1 MNFRRVIWR
10 KEIFFDNLA
19 HVIFWTKGELFY
31 KNPLKRSALKS
42 QFQNPRNVDEK
53 NQFMQFKQKQLQIH
67 DGTKN
72 GSNTFT
78 LQVLTKC
85 TLFYNQH
92 FFFSSQSQ
100 QCLPFSRIE
109 LQMLLR
115 CCLIHISIIINLL
128 YV

>member
-1 MNFRRVIWR
+1 MWISGALFEEKRF
-10 KEIFFDNLA
+10 FFDNLT

-31 KNPLKRSALKS
+31 KNPLKRSVLKS

-78 LQVLTKC
+78 L
-85 TLFYNQH
+85 
-92 FFFSSQSQ
+92 
-100 QCLPFSRIE
+100 
-109 LQMLLR
+109 
-115 CCLIHISIIINLL
+115 
-128 YV
+128 

>member
-31 KNPLKRSALKS
+31 KNPLKRSVLKS

-92 FFFSSQSQ
+92 SFFSSQSQ

>member
-19 HVIFWTKGELFY
+19 HVIFRTKGELFY
-31 KNPLKRSALKS
+31 KNPLKRSVLKS

-72 GSNTFT
+72 GPNTFT

-92 FFFSSQSQ
+92 SFFSSQSQ

>member
-31 KNPLKRSALKS
+31 KNPLKRSVLKS

-92 FFFSSQSQ
+92 FLFSSQSQ

-128 YV
+128 HV

>member
-31 KNPLKRSALKS
+31 KNPLKRSVLKS

-72 GSNTFT
+72 GPNTFT

-85 TLFYNQH
+85 TLFYNRH
-92 FFFSSQSQ
+92 SFFSSQSQ

>member
-19 HVIFWTKGELFY
+19 HVIFWTEGELFY
-31 KNPLKRSALKS
+31 KNPLKRSVLKS

-53 NQFMQFKQKQLQIH
+53 NQFIQFKQKQLQIH

-92 FFFSSQSQ
+92 SFFSSQSQ

>member
-31 KNPLKRSALKS
+31 KNPLKRSVLKS

-92 FFFSSQSQ
+92 SFFSSQSQ

-128 YV
+128 HV